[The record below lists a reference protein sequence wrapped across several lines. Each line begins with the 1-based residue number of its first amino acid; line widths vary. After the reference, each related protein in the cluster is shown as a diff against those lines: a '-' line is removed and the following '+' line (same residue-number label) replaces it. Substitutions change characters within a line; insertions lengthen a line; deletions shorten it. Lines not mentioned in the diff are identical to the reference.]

1 MMHCALLAVLLVPAS
16 STAIT
21 AEQNAELKQNA
32 NPVRKVVTMLQMMM
46 KKIEEEGV
54 KEKELYDKF
63 MCYCATADTTLGKSI
78 SDANTK
84 IPQLESDIKQ
94 AVEEKTQ
101 LEEDIAAHQA
111 DRTAAEEA
119 MAKATEMREKEAA
132 AFAKEMGEDKAN
144 LDSLAKALAAIE
156 KGMAGGFLQTN
167 AANVLRKLV
176 VTKMDMVELDRKE
189 LVAFLQGS
197 QSDEYAPASG
207 EIVGIL
213 KQLQDEMQGDLKE
226 LIAQEDAA
234 IKAYDELMAAKKT
247 EVETLTKAIE
257 EKLVRVGE
265 LGVKIAEMKNDLEDT
280 VETLGEDTKYLAD
293 LGTTCAAKTKEW
305 DARCKSRS
313 EELLA
318 LSDTIKIL
326 NDDDALELF
335 KKTLPSASFLQVQV
349 SQSQLRAKALQ
360 LVKASQNT
368 AHHKKS
374 LSLDFILL
382 ALRGKKVGFEK
393 VIKLMDEMVVLLK
406 KEQVDDDNKKEYCTI
421 ELDLA
426 DDKKKEVERAISDS
440 EKAIAEVEEGVMAVT
455 EEIEALEAGIVAL
468 DKSVAEATQQRK
480 EENEDYTALMAG
492 NTAAKELILFAK
504 NRMQKFYNPKL
515 YKPPPKREL
524 TEEERITLNM
534 GGTLAPTNPPGGIA
548 GTGVSLVQVR
558 DVTTQTSKAAPPP
571 PPEASFGGKKS
582 EESGGVLAMMDML
595 VSDLDKEMTAADLE
609 EKDAQGDYEKTM
621 SDAADKRAGDTK
633 DLTDKKAAKATLDT
647 EMQAHTDAKKASE
660 TELKAT
666 KDYIET
672 LHNDCDFL
680 LEYYAERKDAR
691 ASEIDAIGKAKA
703 VLSGADFSLV
713 QTGTQRFLE
722 VKSH

>member
-1 MMHCALLAVLLVPAS
+1 MRFVLLAFLSVTSFAS
-16 STAIT
+16 TI
-21 AEQNAELKQNA
+21 EQSEGLNA
-32 NPVRKVVTMLQMMM
+32 NPIRKVVTMLQMMM
-46 KKIEEEGV
+46 KKIEAEGV

-63 MCYCATADTTLGKSI
+63 MCYCNNADETLGKSI
-78 SDANTK
+78 SDADTK

-94 AVEEKTQ
+94 AVEEKAQ
-101 LEEDIAAHQA
+101 LESDLEAHQA

-119 MAKATEMREKEAA
+119 MAKATEIREKEAA
-132 AFAKEMGEDKAN
+132 AFAKELGEDKAN
-144 LDSLAKALAAIE
+144 LDALAKALAAIE

-167 AANVLRKLV
+167 AAGLLRKLV
-176 VTKMDMVELDRKE
+176 VSKMDMVELDRKE

-226 LIAQEDAA
+226 LIAQEEAA
-234 IKAYDELMAAKKT
+234 KKSYEELMAAKKT

-265 LGVKIAEMKNDLEDT
+265 LGVSIAQMKNDLEDT
-280 VETLGEDTKYLAD
+280 QETLAEDTKYLAD
-293 LGTTCAAKTKEW
+293 LGKTCAAKTKEW

-335 KKTLPSASFLQVQV
+335 KKTLPSASFLQIQV
-349 SQSQLRAKALQ
+349 SQRQLREKALEMIQ
-360 LVKASQNT
+360 ATRKRKGL
-368 AHHKKS
+368 KKG
-374 LSLDFILL
+374 LALDFIAL
-382 ALRGKKVGFEK
+382 ALRGQKVGFEK
-393 VIKLMDEMVVLLK
+393 VIKLMDEMVVTLK

-426 DDKKKEVERAISDS
+426 DDKKKELERGVSDS
-440 EKAIAEVEEGVMAVT
+440 EKAIAEVEEGISTVT
-455 EEIEALEAGIVAL
+455 EEIEALEAGIAAL
-468 DKSVAEATQQRK
+468 DKSVAEATEQRK
-480 EENEDYTALMAG
+480 EENAEYTELMAG

-548 GTGVSLVQVR
+548 GTGVSFVQVH
-558 DVTTQTSKAAPPP
+558 DDTTSTKKAAPPP
-571 PPEASFGGKKS
+571 PPEASFGGAKT
-582 EESGGVLAMMDML
+582 EESGGVLAMMDSL
-595 VSDLDKEMTAADLE
+595 AGDLEKEMTAATLE
-609 EKDAQGDYEKTM
+609 EKDAQEDYEKTM
-621 SDAADKRAGDTK
+621 SDSAAKRSGDTK
-633 DLTDKKAAKATLDT
+633 DLTDKKDAKATMET
-647 EMQAHTDAKKASE
+647 ELQTHTDAKKALE

-666 KDYIET
+666 KDYIQT

-680 LEYYAERKDAR
+680 LEYYAERKEAR

-703 VLSGADFSLV
+703 VLSGADYSLV
-713 QTGTQRFLE
+713 QTGKQRYLR
-722 VKSH
+722 VKAH

>member
-1 MMHCALLAVLLVPAS
+1 MRSILMSCLFMSAAAL
-16 STAIT
+16 T
-21 AEQNAELKQNA
+21 AEQTAKNTA
-32 NPVRKVVTMLQMMM
+32 NPIRKVVTMLQMMV
-46 KKIEEEGV
+46 KKIEAEGV

-63 MCYCATADTTLGKSI
+63 MCYCATADETLGKSI
-78 SDANTK
+78 GDANTK

-94 AVEEKTQ
+94 AVEEKAQ
-101 LEEDIAAHQA
+101 LEEDLKAHQD
-111 DRTAAEEA
+111 DRAAAEEA

-144 LDSLAKALAAIE
+144 LDALAKALAAIE

-167 AANVLRKLV
+167 AAGVLRKFV
-176 VTKMDMVELDRKE
+176 VSNMNMLEIDRQE
-189 LVAFLQGS
+189 LVDFLQGS
-197 QSDEYAPASG
+197 QQNEYAPASG

-213 KQLQDEMQGDLKE
+213 KQLKDEMEKDLAE
-226 LIAQEDAA
+226 IIAQEEAA
-234 IKAYDELMAAKKT
+234 IKAYDELMAAKKS

-280 VETLGEDTKYLAD
+280 QETLAEDTKYLAD
-293 LGTTCAAKTKEW
+293 LGKTCAAKTKEW

-318 LSDTIKIL
+318 LADTIKIL

-335 KKTLPSASFLQVQV
+335 KKTLPSASFLQIQV
-349 SQSQLRAKALQ
+349 TESQARQQALQ
-360 LVKASQNT
+360 LI
-368 AHHKKS
+368 KKNRKRS
-374 LSLDFILL
+374 VSLDFIAL
-382 ALRGKKVGFEK
+382 AIRGKKVGFEK
-393 VIKLMDEMVVLLK
+393 VITLMDEMVVTLK
-406 KEQVDDDNKKEYCTI
+406 KEQVDDDNKKEYCI
-421 ELDLA
+421 KELDLA
-426 DDKKKEVERAISDS
+426 DDAKKVHERSISDA
-440 EKAIAEVEEGVMAVT
+440 EKAIADTEEGLTTVT
-455 EEIEALEAGIVAL
+455 EEIEALEAGIAAL
-468 DKSVAEATQQRK
+468 DKSVAEATEQRK
-480 EENEDYTALMAG
+480 KENEEFTGLMAG

-548 GTGVSLVQVR
+548 GTGVSFVQLHDATVQ
-558 DVTTQTSKAAPPP
+558 TQKAAPPP

-582 EESGGVLAMMDML
+582 EESGGVLAMMDMM
-595 VSDLDKEMTAADLE
+595 VSDLDKEMTQAKLE
-609 EKDAQGDYEKTM
+609 ETDAQEDYETAMK
-621 SDAADKRAGDTK
+621 DAADKRSSDTK
-633 DLTDKKAAKATLDT
+633 DLTDKEDAKASMEEELQT
-647 EMQAHTDAKKASE
+647 HTDAKKAAE

-666 KDYIET
+666 KDYIQT

-680 LEYYAERKDAR
+680 LEYYAERKEAR

-713 QTGTQRFLE
+713 QTSST
-722 VKSH
+722 VKAVQQHLRAKAN

>member
-1 MMHCALLAVLLVPAS
+1 MRCVLLAILLVPA
-16 STAIT
+16 AGLT
-21 AEQNAELKQNA
+21 AEQSESLNA
-32 NPVRKVVTMLQMMM
+32 NPIRKVVTMLQMMM

-63 MCYCATADTTLGKSI
+63 MCYCATADETLGKSI
-78 SDANTK
+78 QDADTK

-94 AVEEKTQ
+94 AVEEKAQ
-101 LEEDIAAHQA
+101 LESDIEAHQA
-111 DRTAAEEA
+111 DRTAANEA

-132 AFAKEMGEDKAN
+132 AFAKELGEDKAN
-144 LDSLAKALAAIE
+144 LDALAKALAAIE

-167 AANVLRKLV
+167 AASVLRKLV
-176 VTKMDMVELDRKE
+176 VSKMDMVELDRKE

-197 QSDEYAPASG
+197 DSEEYAPASG

-226 LIAQEDAA
+226 LIAQEEAA
-234 IKAYDELMAAKKT
+234 KKAYEELMAAKKK

-280 VETLGEDTKYLAD
+280 QETLGEDTKYLAD
-293 LGTTCAAKTKEW
+293 LGKTCAAKTKEW

-335 KKTLPSASFLQVQV
+335 KKTLPSASLLQIQV
-349 SQSQLRAKALQ
+349 SQSQLKARALQ
-360 LVKASQNT
+360 ILQATQKREGR
-368 AHHKKS
+368 KKG
-374 LSLDFILL
+374 LALNFIAL
-382 ALRGKKVGFEK
+382 ALRGQKVGFEK
-393 VIKLMDEMVVLLK
+393 VIKLMDEMVVTLK

-426 DDKKKEVERAISDS
+426 DDKKKATERAISDS
-440 EKAIAEVEEGVMAVT
+440 EKAIADVEEELTTVT
-455 EEIEALEAGIVAL
+455 EEIAALEAGIAAL
-468 DKSVAEATQQRK
+468 DKSVAEATEQRK
-480 EENEDYTALMAG
+480 EENAEYTELMAG

-548 GTGVSLVQVR
+548 GTGVSFVQVK
-558 DVTTQTSKAAPPP
+558 DDTASSKKAAPPP

-609 EKDAQGDYEKTM
+609 EKDAQKDYESTM
-621 SDAADKRAGDTK
+621 SDAAMKRSGDTK
-633 DLTDKKAAKATLDT
+633 DLTDKKEAKATIET
-647 EMQAHTDAKKASE
+647 ELQTHTDAKKASE
-660 TELKAT
+660 EELKAV
-666 KDYIET
+666 KDYIQT

-680 LEYYAERKDAR
+680 LEYYSERKEAR

-703 VLSGADFSLV
+703 VLSGADYSLV
-713 QTGTQRFLE
+713 QTGKQRYLR
-722 VKSH
+722 VKAHSV